1 MADIC
6 KILKE
11 YTGAIKNYCVQN
23 GLSFDKLR
31 ANTYCYGKIDGVD
44 DLIFLHHD
52 PTKGGP
58 PWILDET
65 PMPAL
70 LEIYLENGNLRFVQ
84 TDITH
89 KYLGIADEDG
99 AKERAAAKRTPIRK
113 PALA

>member
-1 MADIC
+1 MAS
-6 KILKE
+6 KIIKE
-11 YTGAIKNYCVQN
+11 YIGAIKSYCVEN

-31 ANTYCYGKIDGVD
+31 TCTYCYGKN
-44 DLIFLHHD
+44 DLIFLYAD
-52 PTKGGP
+52 PEDDGK

-89 KYLGIADEDG
+89 KHLGVAGG
-99 AKERAAAKRTPIRK
+99 AEERPAVKRAPVRES
-113 PALA
+113 AVA